1 MNTPGSRAM
10 AIGFTVMLLSV
21 SMGIHSGAGAGAF
34 GLLSFTGVLAGANL
48 VTVGVR
54 VSDHRVPTVLAVFEF
69 DGARALAALMR
80 RNIAV
85 VGLVMASC
93 AFTAVSG
100 EAGPVL
106 CFAMLALLLLAVSL
120 INIGVVGE

>member
-1 MNTPGSRAM
+1 M

-21 SMGIHSGAGAGAF
+21 SVGIHSGAGAF
-34 GLLSFTGVLAGANL
+34 GLLLSFTGVLAGANL

-54 VSDHRVPTVLAVFEF
+54 MADHRVPTVLVVFEF

-100 EAGPVL
+100 EAGPMF

-120 INIGVVGE
+120 INIGARGE

>member
-1 MNTPGSRAM
+1 M

-21 SMGIHSGAGAGAF
+21 SVGIHSGAGGGAGAF
-34 GLLSFTGVLAGANL
+34 GLLLSFTGVLAGANL

-54 VSDHRVPTVLAVFEF
+54 MADHRVPTVLVVFEF

-100 EAGPVL
+100 EAGPMF

-120 INIGVVGE
+120 INIGARGE